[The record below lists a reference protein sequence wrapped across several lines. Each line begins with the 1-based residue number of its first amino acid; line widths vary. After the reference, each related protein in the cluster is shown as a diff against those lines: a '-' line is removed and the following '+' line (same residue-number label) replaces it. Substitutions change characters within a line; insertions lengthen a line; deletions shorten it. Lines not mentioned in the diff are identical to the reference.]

1 MLASFF
7 NGKSESRTPE
17 IYMEIRNSIMRKFHA
32 NPQTQLELKD
42 LEEISI
48 GDSDTKQEVMEFLDH
63 WGLINF
69 HPFLPENPD
78 VSNSDTEEEKRASL
92 LEKLYQFETVQSCP
106 RFFPKKVEVST
117 PAVVPRFLPESS
129 VANELVG
136 PVGPSVEYHCNSCSA
151 DCSRKRYHC
160 QKQVG

>member
-1 MLASFF
+1 
-7 NGKSESRTPE
+7 
-17 IYMEIRNSIMRKFHA
+17 MEIRNSIMKKFQA

-48 GDSDTKQEVMEFLDH
+48 GDWDTKQEVMEFLDH
-63 WGLINF
+63 WGSINF
-69 HPFLPENPD
+69 HSFLPENPD
-78 VSNSDTEEEKRASL
+78 VSNSDAAEESRASL
-92 LEKLYQFETVQSCP
+92 LEKLYHFETVQSCP
-106 RFFPKKVEVST
+106 RFVPKKVEVST
-117 PAVVPRFLPESS
+117 SAVVPHFLPESS
-129 VANELVG
+129 IDYELVA

>member
-1 MLASFF
+1 MLPSFF
-7 NGKSESRTPE
+7 NGKSDSRTPE

-42 LEEISI
+42 VEEISI
-48 GDSDTKQEVMEFLDH
+48 GDSETKQEVMEFLDH

-69 HPFLPENPD
+69 HPFPPENPD
-78 VSNSDTEEEKRASL
+78 VNNPDEGEEKGASL
-92 LEKLYQFETVQSCP
+92 LDKLYQFETVQSCP
-106 RFFPKKVEVST
+106 RSVPKKVEVSA
-117 PAVVPRFLPESS
+117 PAAMPHFLSESS
-129 VANELVG
+129 IAEELVG
-136 PVGPSVEYHCNSCSA
+136 PLGPSVEYHCNSCAA